1 MTALIKEAVVAKT
14 AYKEA
19 TQQGRQFQSRVE
31 DGGKAYEWA
40 PSCKTYMRFIKFL
53 DQCDKELTEFGKDIL
68 LLKPKG
74 QEKHIKK
81 EYTTETLL
89 VELPK
94 FLEITTAT
102 EKSPTPLTSFSRC
115 INSS

>member
-1 MTALIKEAVVAKT
+1 MGAVMQNLHALHL
-14 AYKEA
+14 
-19 TQQGRQFQSRVE
+19 
-31 DGGKAYEWA
+31 
-40 PSCKTYMRFIKFL
+40 IKFL

-102 EKSPTPLTSFSRC
+102 ENIT
-115 INSS
+115 NSIDVFFEMHKQHLKTL